1 MTHNKLFKYIQ
12 HFVPPFLPTIF
23 IISCIL
29 YLSLNSFSNI
39 PDTPLFHI
47 PYFDKI
53 IHFCMYL
60 GSTLVFYFD
69 WTRYSII
76 TKKQKSTKYTW
87 ILWLLP
93 ILFGGTM
100 EIAQKYLTNT
110 RSCDFFDFLSNTA
123 GVISG
128 FLLGIFFISPWIKRY
143 SSLYK

>member
-1 MTHNKLFKYIQ
+1 
-12 HFVPPFLPTIF
+12 
-23 IISCIL
+23 
-29 YLSLNSFSNI
+29 
-39 PDTPLFHI
+39 
-47 PYFDKI
+47 
-53 IHFCMYL
+53 MYL
-60 GSTLVFYFD
+60 GLTLVFYFD